1 MNKSPVFKT
10 KFRFN
15 KNTIVFL
22 LLTIVGVLIFFIFK
36 QNAGNKHFVKSIF
49 GVAVCFSIMFILY
62 LYLGY
67 TVLKIPRIIIDSA
80 SIYFNSIFKKEQFP
94 LSTIQKV
101 KLTGKGNIVFEKQE
115 STKIIFVNGVE
126 KILFLNC
133 YSNNRELRIIL
144 KRIMNPSV
152 DLEKSL
158 DAEVFNISPPKIT
171 GKEVEIDFSFSK
183 YSGFFLLLTMAFL

>member
-115 STKIIFVNGVE
+115 SIKIIFVNGVE

>member
-115 STKIIFVNGVE
+115 SIKIIFVNGVE

-158 DAEVFNISPPKIT
+158 DAEVFNISPPKII